1 MTDIFCLKLARFEA
15 TLVAPWF
22 LKETYKLDPLW
33 IRFFVLYKID
43 EWAQVDSGT
52 PSTPKLVF
60 CGPRSRWKMD
70 PKVATFK
77 PQKTKNVFST
87 LVGFLAMEC
96 QWTCIGWLLIDS
108 GHGQDLAQHTFG
120 THMYTRASPNRT
132 KWLKLRSHFGHF
144 LAFFT
149 YFLSFWPILAQYFD
163 VYCNKILSKLFLSI
177 IGTPLTFLHTTKAV
191 W

>member
-1 MTDIFCLKLARFEA
+1 MTYIFCLKLRRFSA

-43 EWAQVDSGT
+43 ECAQIDSGT
-52 PSTPKLVF
+52 PSAPKLVF

-77 PQKTKNVFST
+77 LQKMETVFST

-96 QWTCIGWLLIDS
+96 QWTCIGWLLIGL
-108 GHGQDLAQHTFG
+108 GHSQGLAQYTFG
-120 THMYTRASPNRT
+120 PHRCPRASPNGQKWQNFRA
-132 KWLKLRSHFGHF
+132 KKSAKYPKKIGNFFFNFLGFQWLKQ
-144 LAFFT
+144 
-149 YFLSFWPILAQYFD
+149 W
-163 VYCNKILSKLFLSI
+163 KISSY
-177 IGTPLTFLHTTKAV
+177 LHKSA
-191 W
+191 

>member
-1 MTDIFCLKLARFEA
+1 MTYIFCPKLRRFGA

-43 EWAQVDSGT
+43 EWAQIDLGT

-70 PKVATFK
+70 QKVATSK

-96 QWTCIGWLLIDS
+96 QWTCIGWLLIGL
-108 GHGQDLAQHTFG
+108 GHSQGLAQYTFG
-120 THMYTRASPNRT
+120 PHRCPRASPNGQKWQNSRA
-132 KWLKLRSHFGHF
+132 KKSPKNPKKIRKFLLDFLGFQWLKQVK
-144 LAFFT
+144 
-149 YFLSFWPILAQYFD
+149 LSSY
-163 VYCNKILSKLFLSI
+163 
-177 IGTPLTFLHTTKAV
+177 LHKSA
-191 W
+191 

>member
-1 MTDIFCLKLARFEA
+1 MYQKGRWIFFVRSYHRFSA

-43 EWAQVDSGT
+43 EWAQIDSST
-52 PSTPKLVF
+52 PSAPKLVF

-87 LVGFLAMEC
+87 LVGFLAMKC
-96 QWTCIGWLLIDS
+96 QWTCIEWLLIGL
-108 GHGQDLAQHTFG
+108 GHSQGLTQRTFG
-120 THMYTRASPNRT
+120 PHRCPRASPNGQ
-132 KWLKLRSHFGHF
+132 KWQNFRAKKS
-144 LAFFT
+144 AKN
-149 YFLSFWPILAQYFD
+149 PK
-163 VYCNKILSKLFLSI
+163 KILKFFFLIFGFSM
-177 IGTPLTFLHTTKAV
+177 A
-191 W
+191 

>member
-1 MTDIFCLKLARFEA
+1 MHMFIFCMKLGYFGA

-43 EWAQVDSGT
+43 EWAQIDSGT
-52 PSTPKLVF
+52 PSAPKLVF

-77 PQKTKNVFST
+77 LQKMETVFST

-96 QWTCIGWLLIDS
+96 QWTCIGWLLIGL
-108 GHGQDLAQHTFG
+108 GHSQGLAQYTFG
-120 THMYTRASPNRT
+120 PHRCPRASPNRQ
-132 KWLKLRSHFGHF
+132 KWQNSRAKKSPKNLKKIWKF
-144 LAFFT
+144 LF
-149 YFLSFWPILAQYFD
+149 
-163 VYCNKILSKLFLSI
+163 
-177 IGTPLTFLHTTKAV
+177 
-191 W
+191 

>member
-1 MTDIFCLKLARFEA
+1 MLIFCMKLPRFGA

-43 EWAQVDSGT
+43 EWAQIDLGT
-52 PSTPKLVF
+52 PSAPKLVF

-77 PQKTKNVFST
+77 LQKMETVFST

-96 QWTCIGWLLIDS
+96 QWTCIGWLLIGL
-108 GHGQDLAQHTFG
+108 GHSQGLAQ
-120 THMYTRASPNRT
+120 YTSGPHRCPGASPNRQ
-132 KWLKLRSHFGHF
+132 KWQNSKAKKSAKKKIGKFFFNFFGFQCLK
-144 LAFFT
+144 
-149 YFLSFWPILAQYFD
+149 Q
-163 VYCNKILSKLFLSI
+163 VKIWL
-177 IGTPLTFLHTTKAV
+177 
-191 W
+191 